1 MPQEIE
7 NNFEERKKDWNL
19 TGLLDDVIRRYIHQL
34 TNDELNEINLE
45 KSSGMPD
52 EEIKNGIKLP
62 LAVMQQRRETWGSV
76 NLEKP
81 NEEKVTQQSI
91 SEKAQ
96 NAEIM
101 PEISIPISEHKS
113 EETAVPDL
121 NSAPEI
127 SIPSSNNEE
136 VMQHQNTTPES
147 PEAEH
152 QQAKIEDL
160 MDISLPFVDQEPF
173 QEILQALLKNDMSQA
188 ANLLQYLGSHLDK
201 LQEKHQKMQVEFR
214 ELKEQINSIDE
225 RFFND
230 SDSVDTVQNNL
241 DQSEKL
247 ITLNKSRLA
256 NVVLQTKSKLK
267 TAGKNAL
274 LSFAEKI
281 HVPKALA
288 SLQKGMQHTQDSLD
302 VLFQRLNDAKQAVQD
317 VSNSIKNVG
326 RALTGKELLEYVPWD
341 PEKGKIASV
350 QRKIYAMERT
360 LGNLQERTN
369 TLLSKMQRPE
379 QKPEKQ
385 VKKTTKKVI

>member
-1 MPQEIE
+1 MISFHDSLKNGYTPEDVEEVASIYRSYYESLDEIE
-7 NNFEERKKDWNL
+7 ADLAAEGKPSNGSD
-19 TGLLDDVIRRYIHQL
+19 Y
-34 TNDELNEINLE
+34 EL
-45 KSSGMPD
+45 
-52 EEIKNGIKLP
+52 
-62 LAVMQQRRETWGSV
+62 R
-76 NLEKP
+76 
-81 NEEKVTQQSI
+81 
-91 SEKAQ
+91 
-96 NAEIM
+96 AENVR
-101 PEISIPISEHKS
+101 
-113 EETAVPDL
+113 ALRDQDL
-121 NSAPEI
+121 SY
-127 SIPSSNNEE
+127 
-136 VMQHQNTTPES
+136 
-147 PEAEH
+147 
-152 QQAKIEDL
+152 
-160 MDISLPFVDQEPF
+160 MDISLPLVDQEPF

-201 LQEKHQKMQVEFR
+201 LQEEHQKMQVEFR
-214 ELKEQINSIDE
+214 ELKEQVNSIDE

-317 VSNSIKNVG
+317 VSNSVKNVG